1 MPSVMHILRSFDTS
15 GKAFGDVL
23 MVLGE
28 GGGGL
33 IVLNGARGR
42 SLDCWR

>member
-1 MPSVMHILRSFDTS
+1 MPSVMHILRSFDS
-15 GKAFGDVL
+15 SDKVFGGVL
-23 MVLGE
+23 RVLGE

-33 IVLNGARGR
+33 IVVDGVRGK